1 MRHLKEVYP
10 EYADRVAV
18 LAVDVDPL
26 ESTETILSYMKAEG
40 FSWPMTAT
48 DVEVVRGYNVT
59 RQAAYVTLDSNGVVL
74 SSVKYGSENAADWRE
89 LFERRRSAFCACWV
103 PSSPYRSQ
111 YPSVRSTTPC
121 DTQGTAAVC
130 FLGMSLDS
138 SLAPSLLDSRMHH
151 HRQQQAHGIYE

>member
-89 LFERRRSAFCACWV
+89 LFEALLRS
-103 PSSPYRSQ
+103 
-111 YPSVRSTTPC
+111 
-121 DTQGTAAVC
+121 
-130 FLGMSLDS
+130 
-138 SLAPSLLDSRMHH
+138 
-151 HRQQQAHGIYE
+151 